1 MKKKLMKKNKTAAC
15 ITKIFLSLIV
25 VMWASGSTAAD
36 PKAADTK
43 GSDAQ
48 VVETKVADL
57 KTAPEY
63 RYNPI
68 GKPDPFKPFIEL
80 EIDLKKKLERPKA
93 LSINPLQRVSIDQ
106 FRVVGIG
113 GDEHSKIAMVQDY
126 RGKFYPIFLGTYIGL
141 NSGRVVQ
148 ILADRVIVE
157 ERIKLE
163 AKKTKTTRI
172 MMKLHNEEGE
182 GKP

>member
-15 ITKIFLSLIV
+15 MTKIILALIIM
-25 VMWASGSTAAD
+25 MWAANSTAAD
-36 PKAADTK
+36 TKAADTK
-43 GSDAQ
+43 GPDTQ
-48 VVETKVADL
+48 VAETKVANL
-57 KTAPEY
+57 KAVPEY

-68 GKPDPFKPFIEL
+68 GKPDPFKPFIDL
-80 EIDLKKKLERPKA
+80 EIDLKKKMELPKA
-93 LSINPLQRVSIDQ
+93 LPISPLQRVGVDQ
-106 FRVVGIG
+106 FRVVGIA
-113 GDEHSKIAMVQDY
+113 GDEHSKIAMVQDFK
-126 RGKFYPIFLGTYIGL
+126 GKFYPIFLGTYIGL

-157 ERIKLE
+157 EKIKLE

-172 MMKLHNEEGE
+172 TMKLHKEEGE